1 MKALYLLLTF
11 VFTLIISVSA
21 NAENGINKA
30 QPCEIGEILIE
41 VEPCDESGNFE
52 VVLTFEYSNIGTE
65 GFRVQGNGNNYGNF
79 EYQSLPITI
88 GPLEGDGITEYE
100 FVVIDN
106 EIEDCSNW
114 TAIDPVDCTSGE
126 CVIFDLVVDDHP
138 CDGEHFNVYLNFEYE
153 NVSGEGFSL
162 YVNDDLFESYSYED
176 LPLESIGP
184 FLGDGVTVYVFEV
197 FDQIHDN
204 CFDIKEFGPI
214 DCGTGGECNIWN
226 VEADVLPCDEAG
238 FFNIALNFEF
248 ENVGVEGFRVQG
260 NGNNYGTFEF
270 GDIPITIGPLEGD
283 GVTEYEFVVIDNQFE
298 DCSDWTAI
306 DPVDCGGNE
315 CNIWD
320 VVATVLPCDEN
331 GFFMVLINFEYENVS
346 EAGFS
351 LLGNGNNYGDFLYE
365 YLPVEIGPLEG
376 DGSTIYEFLARDK
389 QFEDCSDWT
398 EIDPVNCETAPQM
411 TNLETE
417 VTACLDNLYQLT
429 INFDYDNEGE
439 EGFIVTGNNKEYG
452 EFQYNELPVI
462 ISQLWT
468 DGVTPYYF
476 IVKDKANI
484 SYGNWNQL
492 IPFTCENLGIAD
504 DLEEEILVYPNPFVD
519 AVRIRYQIP
528 DPGYRLPAGQAGM
541 IEIYS
546 ISGIKIREFMSEE
559 LMDGEF
565 EIEIDL
571 NEIPPGVYFI
581 RMQVGNEILVKK
593 LVKVE

>member
-1 MKALYLLLTF
+1 MYILIIRLKTMKELNLLLTF
-11 VFTLIISVSA
+11 IFAIMISVSV
-21 NAENGINKA
+21 NAENGIQIA

-52 VVLTFEYSNIGTE
+52 VVLTFEYANIGAE

-79 EYQSLPITI
+79 EYESLPISI

-114 TAIDPVDCTSGE
+114 TAIDPVDCNSGE
-126 CVIFDLVVDDHP
+126 CDIFDLVVDDHP

-162 YVNDDLFESYSYED
+162 FVNDDLFESYSYDD

-197 FDQIHDN
+197 FDQVHDN

-214 DCGTGGECNIWN
+214 DCGSGGEC
-226 VEADVLPCDEAG
+226 D
-238 FFNIALNFEF
+238 
-248 ENVGVEGFRVQG
+248 
-260 NGNNYGTFEF
+260 
-270 GDIPITIGPLEGD
+270 
-283 GVTEYEFVVIDNQFE
+283 
-298 DCSDWTAI
+298 
-306 DPVDCGGNE
+306 
-315 CNIWD
+315 IWD

-331 GFFMVLINFEYENVS
+331 GFFMVMIDFEYENVS

-365 YLPVEIGPLEG
+365 NLPVEIGPLEG
-376 DGSTIYEFLARDK
+376 DGSTIYEFLARDI

-417 VTACLDNLYQLT
+417 VTACLDNYYQLT

-439 EGFIVTGNNKEYG
+439 EGFIVTGNDKEYG
-452 EFQYNELPVI
+452 EFQYDELPVI
-462 ISQLWT
+462 ISHLWT
-468 DGVTPYYF
+468 DGVTPYHF
-476 IVKDKANI
+476 IVKDKANMT
-484 SYGNWNQL
+484 YGNWNQL
-492 IPFTCENLGIAD
+492 IPFTCENLGIKD
-504 DLEEEILVYPNPFVD
+504 DTEEEVLVYPNPFVD
-519 AVRIRYQIP
+519 AVSIRYQIP
-528 DPGYRLPAGQAGM
+528 DIRYL
-541 IEIYS
+541 ICDLFS
-546 ISGIKIREFMSEE
+546 ISGIRIERLIVTQEIV
-559 LMDGEF
+559 GEN
-565 EIEIDL
+565 EIEIEL
-571 NEIPPGVYFI
+571 NHLPAGIYFVRLQI
-581 RMQVGNEILVKK
+581 GYSVLVKK